1 MIKELEREN
10 RLNKEEVDK
19 LMRISGNVKGVVF
32 QTHATFFRY
41 KEGEKGIKMV
51 EKRLRELGYPL
62 EFNKIKPYTKWY
74 PEALSILVILV
85 AREVFNWKDSDIFEM
100 GNSAPK
106 YSFIVKLLMKFFL
119 SPLRSFKEG
128 PNYWKKHYDFGILD
142 THELNEKE
150 KYLVIRLK
158 EYKFHPI
165 ICIYFQG
172 YFQRIAQYVI
182 KSEKFTTE
190 ETKCMHRGDLYH
202 EFVVHWQ

>member
-1 MIKELEREN
+1 MRLLLCKIYDEKNKTAKDLTDFSNRPDEN
-10 RLNKEEVDK
+10 LAIFSKRIEFLFDQVKNK
-19 LMRISGNVKGVVF
+19 
-32 QTHATFFRY
+32 Y
-41 KEGEKGIKMV
+41 
-51 EKRLRELGYPL
+51 
-62 EFNKIKPYTKWY
+62 
-74 PEALSILVILV
+74 
-85 AREVFNWKDSDIFEM
+85 SDIFEM

>member
-1 MIKELEREN
+1 MLTKTEIENLIKAPGQVR
-10 RLNKEEVDK
+10 
-19 LMRISGNVKGVVF
+19 GVVF
-32 QTHATFFRY
+32 NTDAEYVLR
-41 KEGEKGIKMV
+41 EKGEEELRRV
-51 EKRLRELGYPL
+51 EEK
-62 EFNKIKPYTKWY
+62 TKEWGCPIDYKNIRNMEWY
-74 PEALSILVILV
+74 PVGLRVVSLLAIKT
-85 AREVFNWKDSDIFEM
+85 VFNWDDEKIKDM
-100 GNSAPK
+100 GHSAPSH
-106 YSFIVKLLMKFFL
+106 SFVVKLLMKYL
-119 SPLRSFKEG
+119 LTLKQTYEKSPG
-128 PNYWKKHYDFGILD
+128 YWTKHYTVG
-142 THELNEKE
+142 ELKTPEHNEKE